1 MISRKKTLWAL
12 NPLLLAM
19 IAPAFAQ
26 QSSEENMVV
35 SASRTHRTVAE
46 MAQTTWVIEGQE
58 LQQQVQGGKELKDAL
73 AQLIPGLDVSSQ
85 GRTNYGMN
93 MRGRAIVVLIDGVR
107 MNSSRTDSRQLDSI
121 DPFNIAHI
129 EVISGASALYGGG
142 STGGL
147 INIVTKKGQPETQV
161 ELETGIKSGFNSH
174 RDRDGRV
181 ASAVSGGNDHISGRM
196 SVAYQKFGGWYD
208 GKGNATLLDNTQTG
222 LQYSDRLDV
231 MGTGTLDIDDHQQ
244 LQLVTQYYKS
254 QGDEDY
260 GLNLGE
266 NFSAV
271 RGSTQAYAS
280 KGLNSDRIPGTERH
294 LISMQYSNTDFLGQ
308 ELVSQI
314 YYRNESLQFYPFP
327 TVSGGKVTA
336 LSSSKQD
343 TDQYGAKLTLNSKP
357 LDGLQLTWG
366 LDADHETFSANQMFF
381 DLAKSSASGGL
392 NNQSIYT
399 IGRYPGYDI
408 TNMAAF
414 LQSSYDINDIFTLGG
429 GVRYQYTRNSVED
442 FVGYAQQRAIANGTA
457 RSADTIPGGSTDY
470 DNFLFNAGVL
480 MHLTDRQQ
488 TWFNF
493 TQGVELPDPGKY
505 YGNGTYSL
513 TNGHYQLVRSVNVG
527 QSKLQGIK
535 VNSFE
540 LGWRYTGDALRTQ
553 LAAYYSRSDKNIR
566 VVPGVLTI
574 EVNDDKRRIYGLEG
588 AVDYFIPQTDWS
600 TGVNFNLVKSETK
613 ASGQW
618 KKWDV
623 SNASPSKA
631 IAYVGW
637 APDPWNLRVQT
648 TQSFDISDAAGRK
661 IDGYNTVDLIGS
673 YSLPVGTLSF
683 SVENLFDT
691 DYTTVWGKRAQLLY
705 SPDLGPQSLY
715 DFKGRGRTFGL
726 NYSVLF

>member
-1 MISRKKTLWAL
+1 MTSRKTVLRVL

-26 QSSEENMVV
+26 QNSEENMVV

-58 LQQQVQGGKELKDAL
+58 LEQQVQGGKELKDAL

-129 EVISGASALYGGG
+129 EVISGSTALYGGG

-147 INIVTKKGQPETQV
+147 INIVTKKGQPGTQV
-161 ELETGIKSGFNSH
+161 ELDTGLKSGFNSH
-174 RDRDGRV
+174 RDRDGRI
-181 ASAVSGGNDHISGRM
+181 ASAVSGGNDHISGRI

-222 LQYSDRLDV
+222 LQHSSRLDV
-231 MGTGTLDIDDHQQ
+231 MGTGTLDIDAHQQ

-254 QGDEDY
+254 QGDDDY
-260 GLNLGE
+260 GLNLGD

-271 RGSTQAYAS
+271 RGTSQAYTS

-314 YYRNESLQFYPFP
+314 YYRDESLQFYPFP
-327 TVSGGKVTA
+327 TVSGGAVTS

-366 LDADHETFSANQMFF
+366 LDADHETFTSNQMFF
-381 DLAKSSASGGL
+381 DLATSSASGGL
-392 NNQSIYT
+392 NNKSIYT
-399 IGRYPGYDI
+399 TGRYPDYNI
-408 TNMAAF
+408 THMAAF
-414 LQSSYDINDIFTLGG
+414 LQSGYDLNDIFTLSGG
-429 GVRYQYTRNSVED
+429 MRYQYTRNHVED
-442 FVGYAQQRAIANGTA
+442 FVGYAQQQGLAKGTA
-457 RSADTIPGGSTDY
+457 SSADEIPGGTTSY
-470 DNFLFNAGVL
+470 DNALFNAGVL
-480 MHLTDRQQ
+480 MHLTGRQQ

-493 TQGVELPDPGKY
+493 AQGIELPDPGKY
-505 YGNGTYSL
+505 YGNGSYNL
-513 TNGHYQLVRSVNVG
+513 VNGHYQLVRSVNVG
-527 QSKLQGIK
+527 ETKLQGIK
-535 VNSFE
+535 VNAFE
-540 LGWRYTGDALRTQ
+540 LGWRYNGDALRTQ
-553 LAAYYSRSDKNIR
+553 LAAYYSLSDKSITVNRSDMTIR
-566 VVPGVLTI
+566 
-574 EVNDDKRRIYGLEG
+574 VNDDKRRIYGLEG
-588 AVDYFIPQTDWS
+588 AVDYFIAETEWS
-600 TGVNFNLVKSETK
+600 TGVNFNVIKSETRVN
-613 ASGQW
+613 GEW

-623 SNASPSKA
+623 SYASPSKA
-631 IAYVGW
+631 TAYVGW
-637 APDPWNLRVQT
+637 APEPWNLRLQT
-648 TQSFDISDAAGRK
+648 TQSFDISDAAGNK
-661 IDGYNTVDLIGS
+661 IDGYNTVDFIGS
-673 YSLPVGTLSF
+673 YALPVGTLSF

-691 DYTTVWGKRAQLLY
+691 YYTTVWGKRSQLLY
-705 SPDLGPQSLY
+705 SPTYGPQSLY
-715 DFKGRGRTFGL
+715 EYKGRGRTFGL